1 MRYSCKN
8 KSNSDHTSLMNNF
21 NSFTPQKQIKHFVS
35 NFDFLNNS
43 KKNQKISK
51 SKVIKNL
58 ILSKNTSTLT
68 KITFCFYREYIYS
81 NESYI
86 KFNPLDNISD
96 EILLKNNFIKCMMNL
111 NTTFGTLRIIPENG
125 IKPII
130 YSIDEIERTVVN
142 SMIKMIVEIHQKYQN
157 YNFENKNNSTSRK
170 TESFIDTKIKEYP
183 QLKRRDIKNCLMN
196 KRFNFFVIFKN
207 GKKIEFI
214 LFSYEDFKTWINGL
228 SSIINKRIK
237 NINGK
242 TK

>member
-1 MRYSCKN
+1 MY
-8 KSNSDHTSLMNNF
+8 DEF
-21 NSFTPQKQIKHFVS
+21 
-35 NFDFLNNS
+35 
-43 KKNQKISK
+43 
-51 SKVIKNL
+51 
-58 ILSKNTSTLT
+58 
-68 KITFCFYREYIYS
+68 EY
-81 NESYI
+81 YI
-86 KFNPLDNISD
+86 
-96 EILLKNNFIKCMMNL
+96 C
-111 NTTFGTLRIIPENG
+111 TLRIIPENG

-196 KRFNFFVIFKN
+196 KRFNFFLIFKN

-242 TK
+242 TE